1 MADHLRWPTAIGR
14 RRRASPAVFIVP
26 AALFMGAAFLLPLLM
41 VVYTSVGGNGLTM
54 AHYAELVSR
63 PLYATVLWNTLQISA
78 FSTLTTVLVAYPIA
92 YHLARQPPR
101 RRALLLILVLLPF
114 WTSILVK
121 SFAFTV
127 LLGQDGTL
135 NTILTSLFGD
145 GARIKLLFNRPAVL
159 IGMTHYLIPFAI
171 FSILASLLAQ
181 DPDLRRAAEIMGA
194 GRLRIFFT
202 ITLPLSLPGVLAGAV
217 LSMILSMGMFV
228 TPALLGGRSD
238 LMVSNLVDFHVRE
251 TLDWNAASALAVC
264 LIVVTGLFAALLS
277 RVRPGQLLGR
287 EI

>member
-1 MADHLRWPTAIGR
+1 VRSGL
-14 RRRASPAVFIVP
+14 SVFLVP
-26 AALFMGAAFLLPLLM
+26 ACLFMTAAFLLPLVL
-41 VVYTSVGGNGLTM
+41 VAYTSIGFPEPTA

-63 PLYATVLWNTLQISA
+63 PLYVNVLWNTLQISA
-78 FSTLTTVLVAYPIA
+78 ASTLATILLAYPIA

-127 LLGQDGTL
+127 LLGNSGTL
-135 NTILTSLFGD
+135 NTVLTTLFGD

-159 IGMTHYLIPFAI
+159 IGMTHYLAPFAV
-171 FSILASLLAQ
+171 FSILASLLTQ
-181 DPDLRRAAEIMGA
+181 DPALRRAAEIMGA
-194 GRLRIFFT
+194 GRLRIFLT
-202 ITLPLSLPGVLAGAV
+202 ITLPLSLPGVLAGA
-217 LSMILSMGMFV
+217 LLAMILSMGMFV

-238 LMVSNLVDFHVRE
+238 VMISNLVDFHVHD

-264 LIVVTGLFAALLS
+264 LMVVTGLLAALLS
-277 RVRPGQLLGR
+277 RVRPGQLLGG
-287 EI
+287 EA

>member
-1 MADHLRWPTAIGR
+1 MAYHLKGSTTTPR
-14 RRRASPAVFIVP
+14 RRDNPVVFVVP
-26 AALFMGAAFLLPLLM
+26 AALFMAGAFLLPLLM
-41 VVYTSVGGNGLTM
+41 VLYTSVGGNALTL

-63 PLYATVLWNTLQISA
+63 PLYAIVLWNTLQISA
-78 FSTLTTVLVAYPIA
+78 FSTLATVLVAYPIA

-127 LLGQDGTL
+127 LLGQDGAL
-135 NTILTSLFGD
+135 NQIVTALFGD

-159 IGMTHYLIPFAI
+159 IGMTHYLVPFAV

-194 GRLRIFFT
+194 GRWRIFLA
-202 ITLPLSLPGVLAGAV
+202 ITLPLSMPGVLASAL

-228 TPALLGGRSD
+228 TPALLGGRAD
-238 LMVSNLVDFHVRE
+238 LMISNLVDFHVRE
-251 TLDWNAASALAVC
+251 TLDWGAASALAAC
-264 LIVVTGLFAALLS
+264 LIVVTGIFAVLLS
-277 RVRPGQLLGR
+277 RIRPGQLLGR

>member
-1 MADHLRWPTAIGR
+1 MADHLRR
-14 RRRASPAVFIVP
+14 RGAAGWGWRGSLAVFVIP
-26 AALFMGAAFLLPLLM
+26 AALYMGAAFLLPLLM
-41 VVYTSVGGNGLTM
+41 VAYTSVGGSSFTS

-63 PLYATVLWNTLQISA
+63 PLYVTVLWNTLQISA
-78 FSTLTTVLVAYPIA
+78 FSTLATVLVAYPIA

-127 LLGQDGTL
+127 LLGQDGAI
-135 NTILTSLFGD
+135 NMILTAVFGE
-145 GARIKLLFNRPAVL
+145 GARVKLLFNRPAVL
-159 IGMTHYLIPFAI
+159 IGMTHYLVPFAV

-181 DPDLRRAAEIMGA
+181 NPELRRAAEIMGA
-194 GRLRIFFT
+194 GRWRIFFT
-202 ITLPLSLPGVLAGAV
+202 LTLPLSLPGVLAGAL

-228 TPALLGGRSD
+228 TPALLGGRGD

-251 TLDWNAASALAVC
+251 TLDWNAASALAIC